1 MLSQN
6 PSVSSSFTEMGKNL
20 WSLSPSMTV
29 DRLSL
34 VHIQCTELNHSFNET
49 ILKKQYH
56 DHPIFLTIIFP
67 PFSMIAAGCTGGE
80 IHVLFRW
87 SSVSNLQENFWRR
100 AESKEA
106 KEITFP
112 KVLSEGALTNWNQFK
127 CSHL

>member
-1 MLSQN
+1 MLSQI
-6 PSVSSSFTEMGKNL
+6 PSISSSFTEMGKNL

-29 DRLSL
+29 DRLKL
-34 VHIQCTELNHSFNET
+34 MRVQCTELNHSFCET
-49 ILKKQYH
+49 MLKKVSW
-56 DHPIFLTIIFP
+56 PPFIFDIFP
-67 PFSMIAAGCTGGE
+67 LFSAIIADYTGGE
-80 IHVLFRW
+80 IHVLLRW

>member
-34 VHIQCTELNHSFNET
+34 VHVQYTELNHSFYEAM
-49 ILKKQYH
+49 LKKQYH
-56 DHPIFLTIIFP
+56 DHPVFLTIIFH
-67 PFSMIAAGCTGGE
+67 PFSIVTTEYTGGE
-80 IHVLFRW
+80 KHVLFRW